1 MGGRIQRQLGHW
13 SRWSQTKLF
22 GHRFVA
28 VRNPRLR
35 CTKSAAYKYHTL
47 IKERGLDIMT
57 SLLELYETFK
67 DECLVSIAIEATN
80 ILELTLL

>member
-1 MGGRIQRQLGHW
+1 MDGFKRQLGHW
-13 SRWSQTKLF
+13 SRRSQTKPF
-22 GHRFVA
+22 GYGFVA

-35 CTKSAAYKYHTL
+35 FTKSAANQYHTL
-47 IKERGLDIMT
+47 IKERGLEIMT

-80 ILELTLL
+80 LLELTLL